1 VTLHIACGAP
11 ALARLAAGAAV
22 LDAHEQT
29 RAARFRLDADREA
42 YRAAHVLLRYALSR
56 EAPPAPGHWRFRRGA
71 HGRPEI
77 DTAACPDAGELRFN
91 LSHTR
96 GLVCCALTRAQP
108 VGVDA
113 ECRRPLRDARAI
125 AERFFN
131 ADEAA
136 AVAAAGPPGSDAQAA
151 AFRSLWTLKE
161 AYVKAHG
168 LGLAMGLASFG
179 FRLIGTV
186 PARIRLRHAAAAH
199 DGPPA
204 EHWRC
209 LLLRL
214 DGRRCT
220 LAAAVPA
227 AGGARF
233 RVLLHAADAGLAAE
247 LAARTPGTVLLPVER
262 VTDAARL
269 R

>member
-11 ALARLAAGAAV
+11 ALAQLAAGAAV
-22 LDAHEQT
+22 LDADEQA

-42 YRAAHVLLRYALSR
+42 YSAAHVLLRQALSQ
-56 EAPPAPGHWRFRRGA
+56 EAAAPPAHWRFRRGA

-77 DTAACPDAGELRFN
+77 DTAACPDAGALRFN

-96 GLVCCALTRAQP
+96 GLVCCALTRHQP
-108 VGVDA
+108 LGVDA
-113 ECRRPLRDARAI
+113 ECARALRDAQAI
-125 AERFFN
+125 AERFFT

-136 AVAAAGPPGSDAQAA
+136 AIAAAGPPGSDAQAL
-151 AFRSLWTLKE
+151 AFRAVWTLKE

-179 FRLIGTV
+179 FRLVGAA
-186 PARIRLRHAAAAH
+186 PARIRLRRAAVGH
-199 DGPPA
+199 RGPPA
-204 EHWRC
+204 AHWRC
-209 LLLRL
+209 LLLHL
-214 DGRRCT
+214 DGRRCA

-233 RVLLHAADAGLAAE
+233 RVLLHGADAEPEVE
-247 LAARTPGTVLLPVER
+247 LAACTPGTVLLPVER
-262 VTDAARL
+262 VTDRARSP
-269 R
+269 